1 MELIVDLLG
10 GLGLFLFGMNFMS
23 QGLQKAAGARLRS
36 ILEAMTK
43 NKIIAV
49 LFGALFTAIIQSSG
63 ATTVMVVGFVS
74 AGVLD
79 FVNTGIMSLAQ
90 SVGIIFGANIGT
102 TITSQLVA
110 FNLTGVAPFILFV
123 GAVFVMFGK
132 KPMLKKVGEVLLGF
146 GALFMGI
153 SLMKDA
159 MADLKNYQAVMDA
172 LGSMDNPIV
181 GILFG
186 TAITVVVQSS
196 SVTVSILL
204 LMASQGLIDLPVCFY
219 VILGCNIGSCTPA
232 VLASLNTKK
241 DAKCAAFIH
250 VMFNVLGMVIIGILL
265 AFGMKYF
272 EAFILRVSGA
282 DVGRCV
288 ANADTFFKIFQT
300 IIFLPLSAQ
309 FVAMSRR
316 LIPGA
321 DQEEKEYQLLYIGKQ
336 NIFSPSTAVV
346 ETTQEIE
353 RMGKMAREN
362 LGLAMEAFFDGDENK
377 INRVYE
383 VENQIDFL
391 SKEITDYLVKI
402 NQLQLPVV
410 DARRIGALFHV
421 VSDIERIGDHAEN
434 MADAAVK
441 SHEENLKFTK
451 KGEKEI
457 REMHQKTLQILEE
470 AMEMFTTLDKKNLSD
485 ILELENS
492 IDTMERELQQ
502 NHVRRMAKGKCLP
515 MTGIL
520 FTDLVTGLERVADHA
535 TNIAFSI
542 LEGDPEEAL
551 Q

>member
-1 MELIVDLLG
+1 MELILNLLG

-43 NKIIAV
+43 NKIVAV

-63 ATTVMVVGFVS
+63 ATTVMVVS
-74 AGVLD
+74 
-79 FVNTGIMSLAQ
+79 FVNAGIMTLAQ

-123 GAVFVMFGK
+123 GAVLIMFGK
-132 KPMLKKVGEVLLGF
+132 RPMVKKVGEVILGF

-153 SLMKDA
+153 SMMKDA
-159 MADLKNYQAVMDA
+159 MTDLRDYQVV
-172 LGSMDNPIV
+172 LNVLSSMDNPLL

-204 LMASQGLIDLPVCFY
+204 LMASQGLIDLSVCFY

-232 VLASLNTKK
+232 VLASL
-241 DAKCAAFIH
+241 DAKKEAKRAAAIH

-265 AFGMKYF
+265 AFGMKHF
-272 EAFILRVSGA
+272 EGFILHISGS

-300 IIFLPLSAQ
+300 LIFLPLSAQ
-309 FVAMSRR
+309 FITMTRR
-316 LIPGA
+316 IIPGE
-321 DQEEKEYQLLYIGKQ
+321 DQMQNEYQFMYIGKQ
-336 NIFSPSTAVV
+336 TIFAPSTAVV

-353 RMGKMAREN
+353 RMGSMAREN
-362 LGLAMEAFFDGDENK
+362 MQLAMEAFFDGNQNK
-377 INRVYE
+377 IEKVYDTE
-383 VENQIDFL
+383 KQIDFL

-410 DARRIGALFHV
+410 DAKRIGGLFHV

-434 MADAAVK
+434 IADSAVK
-441 SHEENLKFTK
+441 SAEENLEFTK
-451 KGEKEI
+451 KGQKEI
-457 REMHQKTLQILEE
+457 QEMHEKTMEILEKS
-470 AMEMFTTLDKKNLSD
+470 MEMFTTLDRKNLPD
-485 ILELENS
+485 ILELEDC
-492 IDTMERELQQ
+492 IDNMERQLQQ
-502 NHVRRMAKGKCLP
+502 NHVKRMAKGKCSP

-542 LEGDPEEAL
+542 LEDDPEESRQVL
-551 Q
+551 

>member
-43 NKIIAV
+43 NKIVAV

-63 ATTVMVVGFVS
+63 ATTVMVVS
-74 AGVLD
+74 

-159 MADLKNYQAVMDA
+159 MADLKDYQSVMDV

-204 LMASQGLIDLPVCFY
+204 LMASQGLMDLPVCFY

-232 VLASLNTKK
+232 VLASLDAKK
-241 DAKCAAFIH
+241 DAKRAAFIH
-250 VMFNVLGMVIIGILL
+250 VMFNVLGMVIIGILM
-265 AFGMKYF
+265 AFGMNYF
-272 EAFILRVSGA
+272 EEFILNISGA

-309 FVAMSRR
+309 FVAMTRR
-316 LIPGA
+316 LIPGE

-362 LGLAMEAFFDGDENK
+362 LDLAMEAFFDGDQKK

-434 MADAAVK
+434 MADAAIK

-451 KGEKEI
+451 KGEREI
-457 REMHQKTLQILEE
+457 REMHQKTMIILEKS
-470 AMEMFTTLDKKNLSD
+470 MEMFTTLDKKNVPD

-492 IDTMERELQQ
+492 IDSMERELQQ

-542 LEGDPEEAL
+542 LEGDPEGAL
-551 Q
+551 QGN

>member
-1 MELIVDLLG
+1 MELIVNLLG
-10 GLGLFLFGMNFMS
+10 GLGLFLFGMKFMS
-23 QGLQKAAGARLRS
+23 EGLQKAAGARLRS

-63 ATTVMVVGFVS
+63 ATTVMVVT
-74 AGVLD
+74 

-90 SVGIIFGANIGT
+90 SIGIIFGANIGT

-110 FNLTGVAPFILFV
+110 FNLTGIAPFILFI

-132 KPMLKKVGEVLLGF
+132 KPMVKKVGEVLLGF

-153 SLMKDA
+153 SFMKDA
-159 MADLKNYQAVMDA
+159 MADLKDYQTVMTV
-172 LGSMDNPIV
+172 LGSMKNPILA
-181 GILFG
+181 ILFG

-232 VLASLNTKK
+232 VLASLDTKK
-241 DAKCAAFIH
+241 DARRAAAIH
-250 VMFNVLGMVIIGILL
+250 VMFNVFGMVIIGILL
-265 AFGMKYF
+265 AFGMEPF
-272 EAFILRVSGA
+272 ESFILHISGS
-282 DVGRCV
+282 DIGRCV
-288 ANADTFFKIFQT
+288 ANADTFYKIFQT

-316 LIPGA
+316 LIPGE

-336 NIFSPSTAVV
+336 NTFTPSIAVV

-362 LGLAMEAFFDGDENK
+362 LNLAMEAFFDGDQKK

-391 SKEITDYLVKI
+391 SREITDYLVKI

-410 DARRIGALFHV
+410 DAKRIGGLFHV

-434 MADAAVK
+434 IADAAVK
-441 SHEENLKFTK
+441 SHDENMKFTK
-451 KGEKEI
+451 KGEREI
-457 REMHQKTLQILEE
+457 REMHEKTMLILQES
-470 AMEMFTTLDKKNLSD
+470 MEMFTTLDKKNLPD

-492 IDTMERELQQ
+492 IDNMERELQQ

-542 LEGDPEEAL
+542 LEGGNPEEAL
-551 Q
+551 P

>member
-1 MELIVDLLG
+1 MELIVNLLG

-43 NKIIAV
+43 NKIVAV

-63 ATTVMVVGFVS
+63 ATTVMVVS
-74 AGVLD
+74 

-159 MADLKNYQAVMDA
+159 MADLKDYQSVMDV

-204 LMASQGLIDLPVCFY
+204 LMASQGLMDLPVCFY

-232 VLASLNTKK
+232 VLASLDAKK
-241 DAKCAAFIH
+241 DAKRAALIH
-250 VMFNVLGMVIIGILL
+250 VMFNVLGMVIIGILM
-265 AFGMKYF
+265 AFGMNYF
-272 EAFILRVSGA
+272 EEFILNISGA

-309 FVAMSRR
+309 FVAMTRR
-316 LIPGA
+316 LIPGE

-362 LGLAMEAFFDGDENK
+362 LDLAMEAFFDGDQKK

-434 MADAAVK
+434 MADAAIK

-451 KGEKEI
+451 KGEREI
-457 REMHQKTLQILEE
+457 REMHQKTMIILEKS
-470 AMEMFTTLDKKNLSD
+470 MEMFTTLDKKNVPD

-492 IDTMERELQQ
+492 IDSMERELQQ

-542 LEGDPEEAL
+542 LEGDPEGAL
-551 Q
+551 QGN

>member
-1 MELIVDLLG
+1 MELIVNLLG
-10 GLGLFLFGMNFMS
+10 GLGLFLFGMKFMS
-23 QGLQKAAGARLRS
+23 EGLQKAAGARLRS

-63 ATTVMVVGFVS
+63 ATTVMVVT
-74 AGVLD
+74 

-90 SVGIIFGANIGT
+90 SIGIIFGANIGT

-110 FNLTGVAPFILFV
+110 FNLTGIAPFILFI
-123 GAVFVMFGK
+123 GAVFVMFGR
-132 KPMLKKVGEVLLGF
+132 KPMVKKVGEVLLGF

-153 SLMKDA
+153 SFMKDA
-159 MADLKNYQAVMDA
+159 MADLKDYQRVMTV
-172 LGSMDNPIV
+172 LGSMKNPIV

-232 VLASLNTKK
+232 VLASLDTKK
-241 DAKCAAFIH
+241 DAKRAASIH
-250 VMFNVLGMVIIGILL
+250 VMFNVFGMVIIGILL
-265 AFGMKYF
+265 AFGMKPF
-272 EAFILRVSGA
+272 ETFILHISGS
-282 DVGRCV
+282 DIGRCV

-309 FVAMSRR
+309 FVALSRR
-316 LIPGA
+316 LIPGE

-336 NIFSPSTAVV
+336 NTFSPSIAVV

-362 LGLAMEAFFDGDENK
+362 LNLAMEAFFDGDQKK

-391 SKEITDYLVKI
+391 SREITDYLVKI
-402 NQLQLPVV
+402 NQLQLPVM
-410 DARRIGALFHV
+410 DAKRIGGLFHV

-434 MADAAVK
+434 IADAAVK
-441 SHEENLKFTK
+441 SHEENMKFTK
-451 KGEKEI
+451 KGEREI
-457 REMHQKTLQILEE
+457 REMHEKTMLILQES
-470 AMEMFTTLDKKNLSD
+470 MEMFTTLDKKNLPD
-485 ILELENS
+485 ILALENS
-492 IDTMERELQQ
+492 IDSMERELQQ

-542 LEGDPEEAL
+542 LEGGNPEEAL
-551 Q
+551 P

>member
-1 MELIVDLLG
+1 MELILNLLG

-43 NKIIAV
+43 NKIVAV

-63 ATTVMVVGFVS
+63 ATTVMVVS
-74 AGVLD
+74 
-79 FVNTGIMSLAQ
+79 FVNAGIMTLAQ

-123 GAVFVMFGK
+123 GAVLIMFGK
-132 KPMLKKVGEVLLGF
+132 KPMVKKIGEVILGF

-153 SLMKDA
+153 SMMKDS
-159 MADLKNYQAVMDA
+159 MTDLRDYQVVLDV
-172 LGSMDNPIV
+172 LSSMDNPLL

-186 TAITVVVQSS
+186 TVITVVVQSS

-204 LMASQGLIDLPVCFY
+204 LMASQGLMDLSVCFY

-232 VLASLNTKK
+232 VLASL
-241 DAKCAAFIH
+241 DAKKEAKRAALIH
-250 VMFNVLGMVIIGILL
+250 VMFNVFGMVIIGILM

-272 EAFILRVSGA
+272 EDFILHISGS

-288 ANADTFFKIFQT
+288 ANADSLFKIFQT
-300 IIFLPLSAQ
+300 IIFLPLSVQ
-309 FVAMSRR
+309 FVALTRR
-316 LIPGA
+316 MIPGE
-321 DQEEKEYQLLYIGKQ
+321 DQEQKEYQLLYIGKQ

-353 RMGKMAREN
+353 RMGSMAREN
-362 LGLAMEAFFDGDENK
+362 LQLAMEAFFDRNEEK
-377 INRVYE
+377 IAKVYE
-383 VENQIDFL
+383 TEKQIDFL
-391 SKEITDYLVKI
+391 SHEITDYLVKI

-410 DARRIGALFHV
+410 DAKRIGGLFHV

-434 MADAAVK
+434 IVDAAVK
-441 SHEENLKFTK
+441 SGEESLDFTK
-451 KGEKEI
+451 KGQKEI
-457 REMHQKTLQILEE
+457 QEMHQKTMVILEKS
-470 AMEMFTTLDKKNLSD
+470 MEMFTTMDKKNLPD
-485 ILELENS
+485 ILELENN
-492 IDTMERELQQ
+492 IDYMERQLQQ
-502 NHVRRMAKGKCLP
+502 NHVKRMAKGKCSP
-515 MTGIL
+515 MAGIL
-520 FTDLVTGLERVADHA
+520 FTDLTTGLERVADHA

-542 LEGDPEEAL
+542 LEGDPAEAKS
-551 Q
+551 

>member
-1 MELIVDLLG
+1 MELILNLLG

-43 NKIIAV
+43 NKIVAV

-63 ATTVMVVGFVS
+63 ATTVMVVS
-74 AGVLD
+74 
-79 FVNTGIMSLAQ
+79 FVNAEIMTLAQ

-123 GAVFVMFGK
+123 GAVFIMFGK
-132 KPMLKKVGEVLLGF
+132 KPMVKKIGEVILGF

-153 SLMKDA
+153 SMMKDA
-159 MADLKNYQAVMDA
+159 MTDLRDYQAVLDV
-172 LGSMDNPIV
+172 LGSMDNPVV

-186 TAITVVVQSS
+186 TAITVIVQSS

-204 LMASQGLIDLPVCFY
+204 LMASQGLIDLSVCFY

-232 VLASLNTKK
+232 VLASL
-241 DAKCAAFIH
+241 DAKKEAKRAAMIH
-250 VMFNVLGMVIIGILL
+250 VMFNVLGMVVIGILL
-265 AFGMKYF
+265 AFGMEYF
-272 EAFILRVSGA
+272 ENFILHISGS

-300 IIFLPLSAQ
+300 LIFLPLSAQ
-309 FVAMSRR
+309 FVLLTRR
-316 LIPGA
+316 LIPGE
-321 DQEEKEYQLLYIGKQ
+321 DQQQKEYQFQYIGKQ
-336 NIFSPSTAVV
+336 TIFSPSTAVV

-353 RMGKMAREN
+353 RMGGLAREN
-362 LGLAMEAFFDGDENK
+362 MTLAMEAFFDGDQEK
-377 INRVYE
+377 ISRVYE
-383 VENQIDFL
+383 TEKQIDFL

-410 DARRIGALFHV
+410 DAKRIGGLFHV

-434 MADAAVK
+434 IADAAVK
-441 SHEENLKFTK
+441 SAEESLEFTK
-451 KGEKEI
+451 KGQKEI
-457 REMHQKTLQILEE
+457 KEMHHKTMSIFEKS
-470 AMEMFTTLDKKNLSD
+470 MEMFTTMDKKNLSY
-485 ILELENS
+485 IMELENT
-492 IDTMERELQQ
+492 IDVMERELQQ
-502 NHVRRMAKGKCLP
+502 NHVKRMAKGKCSP

-520 FTDLVTGLERVADHA
+520 FTDLVTSLERVADHA

-542 LEGDPEEAL
+542 LENDPEEAM
-551 Q
+551 

>member
-43 NKIIAV
+43 NKIVAV

-63 ATTVMVVGFVS
+63 ATTVMVVS
-74 AGVLD
+74 

-159 MADLKNYQAVMDA
+159 MADLKDYQSVMDV

-204 LMASQGLIDLPVCFY
+204 LMASQGLMDLPVCFY

-232 VLASLNTKK
+232 VLASLDAKK
-241 DAKCAAFIH
+241 DAKRAAFIH
-250 VMFNVLGMVIIGILL
+250 VMFNVLGMVIIGILM
-265 AFGMKYF
+265 AFGMNYF
-272 EAFILRVSGA
+272 EEFILNISGA

-309 FVAMSRR
+309 FVAMAQR
-316 LIPGA
+316 LIPGE

-362 LGLAMEAFFDGDENK
+362 LDLAMEAFFDGDQKK

-434 MADAAVK
+434 MADAAIK

-451 KGEKEI
+451 KGEREI
-457 REMHQKTLQILEE
+457 REMHQKTMIILEKS
-470 AMEMFTTLDKKNLSD
+470 MEMFTTLDKKNVPD

-492 IDTMERELQQ
+492 IDSMERELQQ

-542 LEGDPEEAL
+542 LEGDPEGAL
-551 Q
+551 QGN

>member
-1 MELIVDLLG
+1 MELILNLLG

-43 NKIIAV
+43 NKIVAV

-63 ATTVMVVGFVS
+63 ATTVMVVS
-74 AGVLD
+74 
-79 FVNTGIMSLAQ
+79 FVNAGIMTLAQ

-123 GAVFVMFGK
+123 GAVFIMFGK
-132 KPMLKKVGEVLLGF
+132 KPMVKKIGEVILGF

-153 SLMKDA
+153 SMMKDS
-159 MADLKNYQAVMDA
+159 MTDLRDYQVVLDV
-172 LGSMDNPIV
+172 LSSMDNPLL

-204 LMASQGLIDLPVCFY
+204 LMASQGLMDLPVCFY

-232 VLASLNTKK
+232 VLASL
-241 DAKCAAFIH
+241 DAKKEAKRAALIH
-250 VMFNVLGMVIIGILL
+250 VMFNVFGMVIIGILL
-265 AFGMKYF
+265 AFGMNYF
-272 EAFILRVSGA
+272 EDFILHISGA

-288 ANADTFFKIFQT
+288 ANADSLFKIFQT
-300 IIFLPLSAQ
+300 IIFLPLSTQ
-309 FVAMSRR
+309 FVALTRR
-316 LIPGA
+316 IIPGE
-321 DQEEKEYQLLYIGKQ
+321 DQEQKEYQLLYIGKQ

-353 RMGKMAREN
+353 RMGSMAREN
-362 LGLAMEAFFDGDENK
+362 LQLAMEAFFDHNK
-377 INRVYE
+377 EKIAKVYE
-383 VENQIDFL
+383 TEKQIDFL
-391 SKEITDYLVKI
+391 SHEITDYLVKI

-410 DARRIGALFHV
+410 DAKRIGGLFHV

-434 MADAAVK
+434 IVDAAVK
-441 SHEENLKFTK
+441 GGEENLDFTK
-451 KGEKEI
+451 KGQKEI
-457 REMHQKTLQILEE
+457 QEMHQKTMVILEKS
-470 AMEMFTTLDKKNLSD
+470 MEMFTTMDKKNLPD
-485 ILELENS
+485 ILELENN
-492 IDTMERELQQ
+492 IDCMERQLQQ
-502 NHVRRMAKGKCLP
+502 NHVKRMAKGKCSP
-515 MTGIL
+515 MAGIL
-520 FTDLVTGLERVADHA
+520 FTDLTTGLERVADHA

-542 LEGDPEEAL
+542 LEGEPTEAKS
-551 Q
+551 

>member
-43 NKIIAV
+43 NKIVAV

-63 ATTVMVVGFVS
+63 ATTVMVVS
-74 AGVLD
+74 
-79 FVNTGIMSLAQ
+79 FVNTGIMTLAQ

-110 FNLTGVAPFILFV
+110 FNLTGVAPFILFI

-132 KPMLKKVGEVLLGF
+132 KPMVKKVGEVLLGF

-159 MADLKNYQAVMDA
+159 MTDLKNYQTVMDA
-172 LGSMDNPIV
+172 LGSMRNPV
-181 GILFG
+181 LGILFG

-204 LMASQGLIDLPVCFY
+204 LMASQGLVDLPICFY

-232 VLASLNTKK
+232 VLASMDANK
-241 DAKCAAFIH
+241 DAKRAAFIH

-265 AFGMKYF
+265 AFGMEYF
-272 EAFILRVSGA
+272 EGFILRISGS

-288 ANADTFFKIFQT
+288 ANADTLFKIFQT
-300 IIFLPLSAQ
+300 IMFLPLSAQ

-316 LIPGA
+316 MIAGE
-321 DQEEKEYQLLYIGKQ
+321 DQAEKEYQLLYIGKQ

-362 LGLAMEAFFDGDENK
+362 LSLAMDAFFDGDQKK

-383 VENQIDFL
+383 VENQIDYL
-391 SKEITDYLVKI
+391 SHEITDYLVKI

-410 DARRIGALFHV
+410 DAKRIGSLFHV
-421 VSDIERIGDHAEN
+421 VNDIERIGDHAEN
-434 MADAAVK
+434 IADAAIK
-441 SHEENLKFTK
+441 SQEENLKFTK

-457 REMHQKTLQILEE
+457 REMHQKTMVILEKS
-470 AMEMFTTLDKKNLSD
+470 MEMFTTLDKKNVGD

-492 IDTMERELQQ
+492 IDSMERELQQ
-502 NHVRRMAKGKCLP
+502 NHVRRMAKGKCMP

-542 LEGDPEEAL
+542 LEGGPEGVL